1 MSDLSSEDEEV
12 DTIEDLLLLDV
23 GDIEYADANED
34 DDTPSEAEEGGVR
47 RYLRANGSGRELM
60 MTKTGHICKSSCM
73 GIFSRCRQKCMVSG
87 GRAYCLN
94 GHLPAK
100 CKQCCQTGKV
110 VPQPQLPYCPNFS
123 MQSTGMGPC
132 MATQTPIPGVN
143 ACPSGTVG
151 QGWNG
156 PCVVW

>member
-1 MSDLSSEDEEV
+1 MPDSSSEDEEV
-12 DTIEDLLLLDV
+12 DTNQDLLDV
-23 GDIEYADANED
+23 GDIEYDDED
-34 DDTPSEAEEGGVR
+34 EDTPSEAEDGDVR
-47 RYLRANGSGRELM
+47 RYLRGYNVRRLGIRTNGQLGTSPHWP
-60 MTKTGHICKSSCM
+60 TGGVE
-73 GIFSRCRQKCMVSG
+73 GIG
-87 GRAYCLN
+87 GPQQ
-94 GHLPAK
+94 GPAF
-100 CKQCCQTGKV
+100 TT
-110 VPQPQLPYCPNFS
+110 PQLPYCPNFS